1 MGGASTEPRAG
12 KRWFPK
18 VADDAWKLPNG
29 LEKKVMSPALVVD
42 LAKVR
47 ENVQRMMLLLGPTW
61 ACDWRPH
68 LKTTKMSCVW
78 AELLKMGMTQFK
90 VATTKEAALLTETI
104 TEYVEEILNGKHP
117 DVDELD
123 YIPLGSERAKRKYH
137 LLKEFGY
144 DILVA
149 YPLVGPSLDRL
160 ADLATMNGE
169 IQYAVPSRLR
179 RPRRS

>member
-1 MGGASTEPRAG
+1 MMSLFAARRRANAMGGASTEPRAG

-123 YIPLGSERAKRKYH
+123 YIP
-137 LLKEFGY
+137 
-144 DILVA
+144 
-149 YPLVGPSLDRL
+149 
-160 ADLATMNGE
+160 
-169 IQYAVPSRLR
+169 
-179 RPRRS
+179 